1 MQIPP
6 ATYKAL
12 TPVICAVLSIVACWQ
27 QQILPAAL
35 TALLPQLPFIL
46 LSVASLI
53 AALSNQSRELATSLL
68 MLCAYWLIRSY
79 LQTPLQSLPAAQIFY
94 LLSYFVPSI
103 VLYLL
108 FIPENG
114 LRHIRGTGLA
124 AMPATLLFV
133 LSQIF
138 VANPQLMAELS
149 LGNISDQLWT
159 MHLSP
164 LSGSWYLLVLI
175 CAVAMA
181 SRREPIFDSS
191 AAGCLLILFI
201 TLGWIDVN
209 NISAVMFTGIG
220 ILLTVNI
227 TSGLFHLGFYDE
239 LTQIGNRRALLA
251 ALKTAG
257 NQYSLAMVDA
267 DHFKKINDRFGHD
280 LGDQALK
287 VIASCISK
295 TGGARAFRYGGEEFC
310 PLFKGKSRE
319 EVADS
324 LEQVRQTI
332 ANYDM
337 VIRDKKHRPSDASA
351 GQKKRGASKR
361 HNNLRL
367 TVSVGVVD
375 NSDGGSF
382 EQLIKLADRAL
393 YKAKAGGRNRLAFA

>member
-1 MQIPP
+1 MQISPT
-6 ATYKAL
+6 TYRAL
-12 TPVICAVLSIVACWQ
+12 TPAICVVVSTLICWQ
-27 QQILPAAL
+27 QQLLPASIS
-35 TALLPQLPFIL
+35 ALLPQLPFIL
-46 LSVASLI
+46 LLIAAVI

-94 LLSYFVPSI
+94 LLSYFVPSA

-108 FIPENG
+108 LAQDSG
-114 LRHIRGTGLA
+114 LRHIQGTGLSLL
-124 AMPATLLFV
+124 PVTLLFV

-138 VANPQLMAELS
+138 VANPQLMAEHS
-149 LGNISDQLWT
+149 LGNIADQLWS

-164 LSGSWYLLVLI
+164 LSWSWYLLALI
-175 CAVAMA
+175 CAVTMA

-191 AAGCLLILFI
+191 AAGCLLMLFA

-209 NISAVMFTGIG
+209 NISAIMFTGIG
-220 ILLTVNI
+220 MLLTVNI

-257 NQYSLAMVDA
+257 SHYSLAMIDA

-287 VIASCISK
+287 VIANCISK
-295 TGGARAFRYGGEEFC
+295 TDGARACRYGGEEFC
-310 PLFKGKSRE
+310 LLFKGKSRQQ
-319 EVADS
+319 VAAS
-324 LEQVRQTI
+324 LEQVRQAI

-337 VIRDKKHRPSDASA
+337 VIRDKKHRPGNRTM

-361 HNNLRL
+361 HSNLRL

-375 NSDGGSF
+375 SSDGGSF

-393 YKAKAGGRNRLAFA
+393 YKAKAAGRNQLAFA